1 MDGPEHAGIKERPVS
16 SDSSGKS
23 VILHFFFFIR
33 CRQSYS
39 NFFVFFRVLMITRV
53 VYFGDIRVK
62 VKVSTCFRRNELL
75 LGVKVRLGG
84 QV

>member
-1 MDGPEHAGIKERPVS
+1 MDGSEHAGIKERPVS

-23 VILHFFFFIR
+23 VILHFFFIR

-53 VYFGDIRVK
+53 VYFGGIRVK
-62 VKVSTCFRRNELL
+62 VKVSTCFRRNELW